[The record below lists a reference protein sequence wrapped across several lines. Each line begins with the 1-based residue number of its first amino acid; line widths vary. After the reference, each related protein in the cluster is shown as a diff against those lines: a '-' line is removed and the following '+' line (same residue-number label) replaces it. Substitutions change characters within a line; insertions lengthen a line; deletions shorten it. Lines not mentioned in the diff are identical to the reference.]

1 MDDVLKKFAEAVATE
16 FPDLATIL
24 DQAKAG
30 IITEMDALR
39 AMSEVMATTPGM
51 AAQFQTLARQ
61 ALTPLREEDRVQPL
75 DHDGLILHKQRGLP
89 RLNPLVEAAL
99 IERAQFD
106 GDMPELRT
114 GDKPRGVAPA
124 VSVDTNVR
132 DPAAL
137 GHMLKTASAQVAE
150 KITAQEPAKQKFIAQ
165 VVGGDTDALALLE
178 QSGQALTLAQARD
191 LVLDGKSDVM
201 DVPEYRRGHVPA
213 PVKVATPSGGVL
225 LALTPQ
231 ERKQGAWQFLSTTQG
246 RRTAVA
252 GLTELLEVKL
262 RGEGFE
268 VQVRPFEPGAK
279 EPVLAA
285 HEWSVGIDGPGA
297 MQAAFS
303 LIDIAAAAI
312 TKGLTARMADR
323 RGSVILE
330 VTAINTVDVRTVG
343 WAGRL
348 LGLNPLLEV

>member
-1 MDDVLKKFAEAVATE
+1 MDDVLKFFADKVAAE
-16 FPDLATIL
+16 FPELRAIL

-30 IITEMDALR
+30 IITEEDALR
-39 AMSEVMATTPGM
+39 AMSEVMASTPGM
-51 AAQFQTLARQ
+51 AAQFQAVARQ
-61 ALTPLREEDRVQPL
+61 ALAPLREEDRL
-75 DHDGLILHKQRGLP
+75 SHDGLILHKQRGLP

-114 GDKPRGVAPA
+114 GNKPQGVMPA

-137 GHMLKTASAQVAE
+137 GHMLRDASQQVAE
-150 KITAQEPAKQKFIAQ
+150 KIAAQEPARQKFIAQ
-165 VVGGDTDALALLE
+165 MAEGDATALALLE
-178 QSGQALTLAQARD
+178 QSGQALTLAEAQD
-191 LVLDGKSDVM
+191 LVFDGKSAVM
-201 DVPEYRRGHVPA
+201 DVPEYRRGQVPA

-231 ERKQGAWQFLSTTQG
+231 ERKQGAWEFLSTTQG

-252 GLTELLEVKL
+252 GLAELVEVKL

-268 VQVRPFEPGAK
+268 VVVRPFEPGAK

-303 LIDIAAAAI
+303 LIDIAAACI
-312 TKGLTARMADR
+312 TKGLTAQMADR
-323 RGSVILE
+323 RGRVMLE
-330 VTAINTVDVRTVG
+330 ITAVNTVDVRKVG

-348 LGLNPLLEV
+348 LGTESQLDG